1 MASERQGET
10 ARRARPGLG
19 AGGRDAV
26 SRVTGRPWDLA
37 LATVAVAAGAVV
49 LFVAHDLFPY
59 HSINHD
65 EGVYLQQA
73 AMLLD
78 GNLVL
83 RPPVPE
89 AVRPWFFVLEDGR
102 MYPKYSPV
110 AALLFTPWLALGVP
124 RLGLAVMAA
133 LIVAAVGLLA
143 REAFDDRVA
152 VLAAAL
158 VATAPMFVLTSAV
171 FLSYAPTTMLNLW
184 FALAYVRTVRR
195 ESLRYAALAGTLVGF
210 AFFSRPYTAVLF
222 ALPFLAHALVTLG
235 RVWVGRGRDT
245 RGSSEASALTAGQ
258 PWAVTRRL
266 GLVAA
271 LGTCFVGVTL
281 AYNWV
286 VTGDSFLFPYQAFA
300 PEDGIG
306 FGHREILHHERDY
319 TVPVAI
325 EANRRVLRQLVTNW
339 GPLGWLGSALAV
351 VGLVAIVAGGL
362 RRRLAT
368 RLDRLADESADAADP
383 AGSPPEASPGRREFD
398 PLPDGTLRALLAALF
413 VTISVGNIAF
423 WGNLNVLAAVEDPT
437 DGLIAYLG
445 PFYHF
450 DLLAPLSVF
459 AAAGVVA
466 LGDGLRSLLS
476 RVGGP
481 FDRRVARNAVLAV
494 AVVAALVGGASVG
507 ASAFE
512 EPVERN
518 VDYRE
523 DRVAVYEP
531 FERTDFEHAL
541 VFVPTDY
548 GPWLNHPFQWLRN
561 DPSFDGDVVY
571 VQNRGP
577 EGDAASLDAFHD
589 RTPYRFGYRGG
600 WPPDGEV
607 TPFLEPLSVR
617 EGDRLRVR
625 ATVGVV
631 AGAQAASVRVE
642 ADGKTLHYGVDRV
655 DGETETVEWTLES
668 GAIRLDDAGL
678 RRYGDARSLS
688 LDGPT
693 RVTLTVTFVQPGG
706 STITYV
712 QETTV
717 VGTDGEMRALWPPK
731 ERVCRLTSDCEE
743 TYVPGGDYATGV
755 SFTSNA
761 TAKDEA

>member
-1 MASERQGET
+1 MESERRGEP
-10 ARRARPGLG
+10 ARSSRARLLTG
-19 AGGRDAV
+19 ARDVAGRVAA
-26 SRVTGRPWDLA
+26 RPWDLA
-37 LATVAVAAGAVV
+37 LAAVAVLAGSVV

-78 GNLVL
+78 GKLAL

-110 AALLFTPWLALGVP
+110 AALLFAPGLALGVP
-124 RLGLAVMAA
+124 RLGLAVIAA
-133 LIVAAVGLLA
+133 VVVALVGLLA

-158 VATAPMFVLTSAV
+158 VATAPMFVLTAAT
-171 FLSYAPTTMLNLW
+171 FLSYAPTTMLNLG
-184 FALAYVRTVRR
+184 FALGYVRAIRR
-195 ESLRYAALAGTLVGF
+195 ESLRDAAFAGVLVGF

-222 ALPFLAHALVTLG
+222 ALPFVAHALVTLG
-235 RVWVGRGRDT
+235 RVWVRRGRGARRASD
-245 RGSSEASALTAGQ
+245 ASALTASE

-286 VTGDSFLFPYQAFA
+286 VTGDPFLFPYQAFA

-325 EANRRVLRQLVTNW
+325 EANRHVLRQLVTNW
-339 GPLGWLGSALAV
+339 GPLGWLGSSLASVGLLAV
-351 VGLVAIVAGGL
+351 AAGGL

-368 RLDRLADESADAADP
+368 RIDRLADEPADATGP
-383 AGSPPEASPGRREFD
+383 VHSPPEAVAGGPEFD
-398 PLPDGTLRALLAALF
+398 LLPDGTVRALLAALF
-413 VTISVGNIAF
+413 VTVSVGNIAF

-450 DLLAPLSVF
+450 DLLAPLAVF
-459 AAAGVVA
+459 GAAGVVT
-466 LGDGLRSLLS
+466 LGDGLRSLLA

-481 FDRRVARNAVLAV
+481 FDRRVARNVVLAV
-494 AVVAALVGGASVG
+494 AVVAAPVGGVSVG
-507 ASAFE
+507 ASAFD
-512 EPVERN
+512 EPIERN
-518 VDYRE
+518 VEYRE
-523 DRVAVYEP
+523 DRAAVYEP
-531 FERTDFEHAL
+531 FERSDFENAL

-561 DPSFDGDVVY
+561 DPSLDGDVVY
-571 VQNRGP
+571 VQNRDP
-577 EGDAASLDAFHD
+577 EGDAASLDAFPD

-617 EGDRLRVR
+617 EGDRLRVG

-642 ADGKTLHYGVDRV
+642 ADGETLHYGVDRV

-668 GAIRLDDAGL
+668 GAIRLEDAGI
-678 RRYGDARSLS
+678 RRYSDVRTLS
-688 LDGPT
+688 LDGST

-706 STITYV
+706 STISYV

-717 VGTDGEMRALWPPK
+717 VGTDGEMSALWPPE

-755 SFTSNA
+755 SFVSNA
-761 TAKDEA
+761 TATDGE